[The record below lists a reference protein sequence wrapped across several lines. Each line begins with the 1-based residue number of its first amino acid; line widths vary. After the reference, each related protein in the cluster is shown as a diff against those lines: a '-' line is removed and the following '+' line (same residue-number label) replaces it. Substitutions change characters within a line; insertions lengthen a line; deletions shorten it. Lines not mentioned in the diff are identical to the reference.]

1 MAEVLVPTM
10 VLLEQQM
17 KVTMAET
24 VAAIRRA
31 AAVALA
37 LLVVLRLPTQVLV
50 LVEMVFLLRLLVL
63 R

>member
-1 MAEVLVPTM
+1 VAEVLVPTM